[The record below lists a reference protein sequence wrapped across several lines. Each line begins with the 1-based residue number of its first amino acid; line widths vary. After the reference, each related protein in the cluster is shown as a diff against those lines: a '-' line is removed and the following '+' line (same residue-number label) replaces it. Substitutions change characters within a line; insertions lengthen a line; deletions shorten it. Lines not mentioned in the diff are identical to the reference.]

1 MVPANSVC
9 AGRTN
14 QVSVTLFRKPIAR
27 WLSLYFYEIEFMLSG
42 TEKAK
47 MLNRTKEVSAWVGEW
62 LSG

>member
-27 WLSLYFYEIEFMLSG
+27 WLSLYFYKIEFMLSG

-47 MLNRTKEVSAWVGEW
+47 MLNRTKEVSAWVGKW